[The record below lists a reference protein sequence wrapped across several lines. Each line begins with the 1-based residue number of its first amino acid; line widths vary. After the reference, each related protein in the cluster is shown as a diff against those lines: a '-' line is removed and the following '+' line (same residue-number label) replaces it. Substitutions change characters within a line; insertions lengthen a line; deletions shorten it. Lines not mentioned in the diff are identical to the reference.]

1 MPSSKNPRRSKRDR
15 REKTATASSSPGV
28 VDPSAAKHLV
38 DHPHRDHVIKHIN
51 TKPVS
56 DRSDDAAPST
66 PGVIVSHLKT
76 ASTPEFDTDA
86 APPSPVVSPPE
97 SPVLLYFRSPPDVST
112 LRISSP
118 PFKFCTGDEYTPPM
132 AIANSHSPRPLALLE
147 EIRSPPLKFS
157 DNVTVP
163 VSERNYLSL
172 LF

>member
-28 VDPSAAKHLV
+28 VDPSAAKRLV
-38 DHPHRDHVIKHIN
+38 DHPHRDRVVKHIN
-51 TKPVS
+51 TK
-56 DRSDDAAPST
+56 APST

-97 SPVLLYFRSPPDVST
+97 SPVLLFSPSPPDVST

-118 PFKFCTGDEYTPPM
+118 PFKFRTGDEYTPPM

>member
-15 REKTATASSSPGV
+15 REKKATASSSPGV
-28 VDPSAAKHLV
+28 VDPSAAKRLV
-38 DHPHRDHVIKHIN
+38 DHPHRDRVVKHID

-56 DRSDDAAPST
+56 DRSDAVAPST
-66 PGVIVSHLKT
+66 T

-86 APPSPVVSPPE
+86 APQPSPVVSPPE
-97 SPVLLYFRSPPDVST
+97 SPVLLSPPDVST

-118 PFKFCTGDEYTPPM
+118 PFKFRTGDEYTPPM

-157 DNVTVP
+157 DIVTVP